1 VNAIRIETGTPAK
14 PGERKG
20 KGMRIQFILNHKGTP
35 SGKLADVEILFEE
48 GFLAGLKLG
57 GCSIWRPLK
66 GDAPTVLVTSR
77 SYATAGGVRYYQF
90 LRSSED
96 GEKEN
101 QTALKTFKQYIRDE
115 YRKIVPPDPGMGTI
129 AR

>member
-1 VNAIRIETGTPAK
+1 MRIKTGTQAIQ
-14 PGERKG
+14 GERKG

-35 SGKLADVEILFEE
+35 SGKLADVEIIFEE

-57 GCSIWRPLK
+57 GCSIWRPMK

-77 SYATAGGVRYYQF
+77 SYATSGGVRYYQF
-90 LRSSED
+90 LRSSEV

-115 YRKIVPPDPGMGTI
+115 YMKIVPPDPSVGTI

>member
-1 VNAIRIETGTPAK
+1 MNAIRIETGTPAK

-48 GFLAGLKLG
+48 GFLAGLTLG
-57 GCSIWRPLK
+57 GCSIWRSKK
-66 GDAPTVLVTSR
+66 GDDPTVLVTSR

-90 LRSSED
+90 LRSSDD
-96 GEKEN
+96 GEKKD

>member
-1 VNAIRIETGTPAK
+1 
-14 PGERKG
+14 
-20 KGMRIQFILNHKGTP
+20 MRIQFILNHKGTP

-48 GFLAGLKLG
+48 GFLAGLTLG
-57 GCSIWRPLK
+57 GCSIWRSKK
-66 GDAPTVLVTSR
+66 GDEPTVLVTSR

-90 LRSSED
+90 LRSSTD
-96 GEKEN
+96 GEKEH

-115 YRKIVPPDPGMGTI
+115 YRKIVPPDPSVGTV

>member
-1 VNAIRIETGTPAK
+1 
-14 PGERKG
+14 
-20 KGMRIQFILNHKGTP
+20 MRIQFILNHKGTP
-35 SGKLADVEILFEE
+35 SGKLADVEILFDE
-48 GFLAGLKLG
+48 GFLAGLTLG

-90 LRSSED
+90 LRSSND
-96 GEKEN
+96 GEKKD
-101 QTALKTFKQYIRDE
+101 QAALKTFKQYIRDE
-115 YRKIVPPDPGMGTI
+115 YRKIVPPDPSVGTT